1 MKDGFLDI
9 SKINKLSPEKGS
21 VLISEPFMTDEHF
34 KRSVVY
40 LCEHNEDGSFGFVLN
55 NFLDISLSELVED
68 IVNEEFKVSFGG
80 PVSPDNLF
88 YVHTLKDELN
98 GSYEVIPGLYTGGK
112 FEDLIPLINTGVI
125 TPNEIRFFLGYSGW
139 EAGQLDTE
147 LSVSSWIVGKTNVNR
162 VLNTHDKDLWKKILD
177 EMGGKFKMISN
188 FPEDPSLN

>member
-1 MKDGFLDI
+1 MQDGFLDI
-9 SKINKLSPEKGS
+9 SKINKLYPEKGR
-21 VLISEPFMTDEHF
+21 VLISEPFMTDENF

-55 NFLDISLSELVED
+55 NSLDISLSELVED

-80 PVSPDNLF
+80 PISPDNLF
-88 YVHTLKDELN
+88 YVHTLKNQLE
-98 GSYEVIPGLYTGGK
+98 GSYEVLSGLSTGGK
-112 FEDLIPLINTGVI
+112 FEDLIPLINSGVI

-139 EAGQLDTE
+139 EAGQLETE
-147 LSVSSWIVGKTNVNR
+147 LHSNSWFVGKTTINR
-162 VLNTHDKDLWKKILD
+162 VLNTNDQDLWKKILD

>member
-21 VLISEPFMTDEHF
+21 VLISEPFMADEHF

-40 LCEHNEDGSFGFVLN
+40 LCEHNEDGSFGFVMN

-68 IVNEEFKVSFGG
+68 IANEEFKVSFGG

-98 GSYEVIPGLYTGGK
+98 GSYEVMPGLYTGGK

-147 LSVSSWIVGKTNVNR
+147 LSVSSWIVGKTTVRR
-162 VLNTHDKDLWKKILD
+162 VLNTNDKHLWKKILD

>member
-40 LCEHNEDGSFGFVLN
+40 LCDHNEDGSFGFVMN

-68 IVNEEFKVSFGG
+68 IANEEFKVSFGG

-147 LSVSSWIVGKTNVNR
+147 LSVSSWIVGKTTVGG
-162 VLNTHDKDLWKKILD
+162 VLNAHDKDLWKKLLD

>member
-98 GSYEVIPGLYTGGK
+98 GSYEVMPGLYTGGK

-147 LSVSSWIVGKTNVNR
+147 LSVSSWIVGKTTVGG
-162 VLNTHDKDLWKKILD
+162 VLNAHDKDLWKKLLD

>member
-21 VLISEPFMTDEHF
+21 VLISEPFMADEHF

-40 LCEHNEDGSFGFVLN
+40 LCEHNEDGSFGFVMN

-68 IVNEEFKVSFGG
+68 IANEEFKVSFGG

-147 LSVSSWIVGKTNVNR
+147 LSVSSWIVGKTTVGG
-162 VLNTHDKDLWKKILD
+162 VLNAHDKDLWKKLLD

>member
-21 VLISEPFMTDEHF
+21 VLISEPFMSDEHF

-55 NFLDISLSELVED
+55 NFLDISLFELVED

-80 PVSPDNLF
+80 PVSPDHLF

-98 GSYEVIPGLYTGGK
+98 GSYEVMPGLYTGGK

-139 EAGQLDTE
+139 EAGQLETE

-162 VLNTHDKDLWKKILD
+162 VLNTHDKGLWKKILD

>member
-9 SKINKLSPEKGS
+9 SKINKLSPEKGR
-21 VLISEPFMTDEHF
+21 VLISEPFMADEHF
-34 KRSVVY
+34 KRSVIY
-40 LCEHNEDGSFGFVLN
+40 LCEHNEDGSFGFVMN

-68 IVNEEFKVSFGG
+68 IVNKEFKVSFGG

-88 YVHTLKDELN
+88 YVHTLKNELE
-98 GSYEVIPGLYTGGK
+98 GCYEVKPGLYTGGK

-147 LSVSSWIVGKTNVNR
+147 LSINSWIVGKTTVNR
-162 VLNTHDKDLWKKILD
+162 VLNTHDKDLWKNILD

>member
-9 SKINKLSPEKGS
+9 SKINKLSPKKGR
-21 VLISEPFMTDEHF
+21 VLISEPFMADERF
-34 KRSVVY
+34 KRSVIY
-40 LCEHNEDGSFGFVLN
+40 ICDHNEDGSFGFVMN

-80 PVSPDNLF
+80 PVSPNNLF
-88 YVHTLKDELN
+88 YLHTLKDELE
-98 GSYEVIPGLYTGGK
+98 GSYEVIAGLYTGGK

-125 TPNEIRFFLGYSGW
+125 APNQIRFFLGYSGW

-147 LSVSSWIVGKTNVNR
+147 LSSDSWIVGKTNTDR
-162 VLNTHDKDLWKKILD
+162 VLNATNKNLWKKILD

-188 FPEDPSLN
+188 FPEDPNLN

>member
-21 VLISEPFMTDEHF
+21 VLISEPFMSDEHF

-40 LCEHNEDGSFGFVLN
+40 LCEHNEDGSFGFVMN

-80 PVSPDNLF
+80 PVSPNNLF
-88 YVHTLKDELN
+88 YLHTLKDELE
-98 GSYEVIPGLYTGGK
+98 GSYEVIAGLYTGGK

-125 TPNEIRFFLGYSGW
+125 APNQIRFFLGYSGW

-147 LSVSSWIVGKTNVNR
+147 LSSDSWIVGKTNTDR
-162 VLNTHDKDLWKKILD
+162 VLNATNKNLWKKILD

-188 FPEDPSLN
+188 FPEDPNLN

>member
-40 LCEHNEDGSFGFVLN
+40 LCEHNEDGSFGFVMN

-68 IVNEEFKVSFGG
+68 IANEEFKVSFGG

-147 LSVSSWIVGKTNVNR
+147 LSVSSWIVGKTTVGG
-162 VLNTHDKDLWKKILD
+162 VLNAHDKDLWKKLLD

>member
-9 SKINKLSPEKGS
+9 SKINKLAPEKGN

-147 LSVSSWIVGKTNVNR
+147 LSVSSWIVGKTTVGR
-162 VLNTHDKDLWKKILD
+162 VLNAHDKDLWKKILD

>member
-1 MKDGFLDI
+1 MKDRFLDI

-21 VLISEPFMTDEHF
+21 VLISEPFMSDEHF

-98 GSYEVIPGLYTGGK
+98 GSYEVMPGLYTGGK

-147 LSVSSWIVGKTNVNR
+147 LSVSSWIVGKTTVRR
-162 VLNTHDKDLWKKILD
+162 VLNTNDKHLWKKILD

>member
-21 VLISEPFMTDEHF
+21 VLISEPFMTDENF

-55 NFLDISLSELVED
+55 NFLDIPLSELVED

-139 EAGQLDTE
+139 EAGQLETE
-147 LSVSSWIVGKTNVNR
+147 LSVSSWIVGKTNVNL
-162 VLNTHDKDLWKKILD
+162 VLNTHDKGLWKKILD